1 FRTGPS
7 TTAGCSH
14 RRIRVDVQPLWRK
27 KRCLGTAQDIFALT
41 EPSLLS
47 RGTRPPRA
55 LGGLGVKRA
64 FFERNIHLVAECSQR
79 FADRSHGK
87 LEHGSGSDANGGHAP
102 GLEALFHVDDNPLP
116 VKVYGVDGKT
126 HGEGMDAARWANPES
141 LAMRPRKRDQWVRAI
156 RRSVAR

>member
-47 RGTRPPRA
+47 RGTRPEDWKLVCDRTSGAFHDRRLIDIVRWIASAAQKTPPPRVIKTA
-55 LGGLGVKRA
+55 WTPA
-64 FFERNIHLVAECSQR
+64 FVCWWPF
-79 FADRSHGK
+79 
-87 LEHGSGSDANGGHAP
+87 
-102 GLEALFHVDDNPLP
+102 
-116 VKVYGVDGKT
+116 T
-126 HGEGMDAARWANPES
+126 
-141 LAMRPRKRDQWVRAI
+141 
-156 RRSVAR
+156 